1 VKAAGT
7 VTQAARTSSPVR
19 RRASARRDL
28 ITSAEI
34 SSGVNARPDAGKVFA

>member
-19 RRASARRDL
+19 RRASASSDFK
-28 ITSAEI
+28 TSAEI
-34 SSGVNARPDAGKVFA
+34 SSGVITRPDAGKVLE